1 MQKKLPRRPIACI
14 RKQTRRARWLTYF
27 KLIVRSK
34 RNAFAIS
41 GTNEVQFF
49 KRDFLKKTELNGPC
63 RNWQKLQ
70 LSQMANNKVHIW
82 FDFLS
87 IWDPSFS
94 VTKMV
99 ARLTNHEV
107 FTFFKSSCTILAWE
121 QFSVSWHENNQTTET
136 YKNLCGPIK
145 IKKKT
150 KAYRIPWSK

>member
-14 RKQTRRARWLTYF
+14 RKQTRRARWLTLNWLFEANVMHLQSPARTKY
-27 KLIVRSK
+27 S
-34 RNAFAIS
+34 
-41 GTNEVQFF
+41 FF
-49 KRDFLKKTELNGPC
+49 KTDILRKTELNGPW
-63 RNWQKLQ
+63 RNWQKFQ
-70 LSQMANNKVHIW
+70 LSQMANNKVHLS